1 MVTKK
6 CRIYAACGVSQTP
19 IYKKESED
27 FVKKEIFIDRHK
39 RFDLFQGRRGIL
51 ILTGNSGI
59 GKSYLLRQ
67 FVDGL
72 NEDEYAFIENNYF
85 YDWDYDQFT
94 GKKYVILDQFEKAVF
109 VANFKNKILNLKK
122 LTQRSDALIIIS
134 VRKEYFADIYKAFK
148 FDKRISIKWL
158 DYDKAE
164 IKEIKDYLQKV
175 IGKCN
180 AENEKYQLYN
190 DMIKDLQE
198 KNISLIQLSYISK
211 LILETPYTIKS
222 VNQRWIKEKNYN
234 ILVYSFLERLIDNFL
249 YMDLAYYILYLMCR
263 DNMGIYINQVMDF
276 QNISMQSLSRI
287 ENTLQFLQKQKLI
300 KKVQAD
306 ENVRYLPTEEYE
318 ISHDYLMELLDT
330 LCISKLD
337 ANIRNNIEFYN
348 KNYQEKRNKKQKK
361 HEIEEESYVEK
372 INKRYYSFLKSK
384 SKSYINVLLYIMMIG
399 ICLLNGYNLTINAES
414 NSCLIL
420 AGINIVVGESIY
432 YIYNYYYQ
440 FMRIFGSRYIISIL
454 FGTLCCWLAYI
465 FIDYWA
471 LCLGA
476 EILLMGVLMIF
487 VNSRVRKSEKKFF
500 FTRFLTF
507 TGIGIITI
515 ILGVCFR
522 YYVGGNIR
530 LALPLFILYGIYMIL
545 GIIGHI
551 NRVYILAL
559 IGKTLLIGKG
569 LGNR

>member
-1 MVTKK
+1 M
-6 CRIYAACGVSQTP
+6 
-19 IYKKESED
+19 
-27 FVKKEIFIDRHK
+27 
-39 RFDLFQGRRGIL
+39 
-51 ILTGNSGI
+51 
-59 GKSYLLRQ
+59 
-67 FVDGL
+67 
-72 NEDEYAFIENNYF
+72 
-85 YDWDYDQFT
+85 
-94 GKKYVILDQFEKAVF
+94 
-109 VANFKNKILNLKK
+109 
-122 LTQRSDALIIIS
+122 
-134 VRKEYFADIYKAFK
+134 
-148 FDKRISIKWL
+148 
-158 DYDKAE
+158 
-164 IKEIKDYLQKV
+164 
-175 IGKCN
+175 
-180 AENEKYQLYN
+180 
-190 DMIKDLQE
+190 
-198 KNISLIQLSYISK
+198 
-211 LILETPYTIKS
+211 
-222 VNQRWIKEKNYN
+222 
-234 ILVYSFLERLIDNFL
+234 
-249 YMDLAYYILYLMCR
+249 
-263 DNMGIYINQVMDF
+263 
-276 QNISMQSLSRI
+276 
-287 ENTLQFLQKQKLI
+287 
-300 KKVQAD
+300 
-306 ENVRYLPTEEYE
+306 
-318 ISHDYLMELLDT
+318 
-330 LCISKLD
+330 
-337 ANIRNNIEFYN
+337 
-348 KNYQEKRNKKQKK
+348 
-361 HEIEEESYVEK
+361 EK

-454 FGTLCCWLAYI
+454 FGTLWCWLEYI